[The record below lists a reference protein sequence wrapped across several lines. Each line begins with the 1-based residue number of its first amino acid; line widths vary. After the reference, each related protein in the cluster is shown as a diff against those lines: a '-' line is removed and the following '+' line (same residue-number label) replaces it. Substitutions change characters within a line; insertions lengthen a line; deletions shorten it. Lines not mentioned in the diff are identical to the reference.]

1 MAISAAE
8 LNVILSARDKEFQRK
23 MKAAERRVDYFKRRS
38 NRSLGS
44 VTKSFGALSSAAA
57 AILPALSAGALVA
70 QTRRVV
76 SSLDNIAKTADRLGL
91 TTDAL
96 QELRSAAEQSGVS
109 VNTFDM
115 AMQRFGRRLAEA
127 RQGTGEAQKAFEEMG
142 ISLVDAGGRARSME
156 DVLGDVAN
164 AMSQMTNQTDRNR
177 LAMRLF
183 DSEGVALVNMLR
195 DGADGM
201 EEMRAKARELG
212 IVIDEELIRNAET
225 AQTELDLMARVID
238 ANLSSAL
245 VNLAPLLVNAAQNI
259 AEITRAVS
267 GFLQVNSQ
275 LGQGPLGGGFE
286 NMNPEQIRALAA
298 EYEGLEGELSKVEQ
312 AQAAVNS
319 NLERAQRLE
328 EEGDLRGAAA
338 ADDQAEKFQER
349 LDAAQAALEAEV
361 K

>member
-201 EEMRAKARELG
+201 DQMRQEARDLG
-212 IVIDEELIRNAET
+212 IVIDEELIR
-225 AQTELDLMARVID
+225 
-238 ANLSSAL
+238 
-245 VNLAPLLVNAAQNI
+245 
-259 AEITRAVS
+259 
-267 GFLQVNSQ
+267 
-275 LGQGPLGGGFE
+275 
-286 NMNPEQIRALAA
+286 
-298 EYEGLEGELSKVEQ
+298 
-312 AQAAVNS
+312 
-319 NLERAQRLE
+319 
-328 EEGDLRGAAA
+328 GA
-338 ADDQAEKFQER
+338 
-349 LDAAQAALEAEV
+349 
-361 K
+361 